1 VAELRERI
9 AGLMKDHRALL
20 AVEQVDAAGKRV
32 TGLPDYTERPSQLPP
47 LSDPLIAEAVSRSH
61 ALGHAVYSQVIEQ
74 GAPLWVLA
82 VPVVD
87 DAGLRRGALLAT
99 YDLDRLLELEVPW
112 WFVQRYDLSLV
123 DRNHKRLFPTDGPT
137 PEPQQELHTLT
148 FGPEGSGLS
157 LQAAPHAHALSPHL
171 QAGLAVAAALLSL
184 VILWL
189 LQLLR
194 RWLRERKA
202 AAHMARERD
211 ELLQQTARLASLA
224 EFASGIAHELNQPLA
239 AIANYSAVADA
250 CLGAQPPQMP
260 KVRDAVA
267 RMGEEAQ
274 RAGKIIQSLRS
285 FIHKRQV
292 EHRRHAVVD
301 LLDQPLALLKPMAD
315 RLQVG
320 IAVQARDRM
329 AQIDCDA
336 VMIEQVVV
344 NLLRNAL
351 EAVATLPAPPPDAVT
366 VQVEGDA
373 ESVAIRV
380 SDRGP
385 GIADPARLFQ
395 PFYTTKPEGMGL
407 GLAICRTVVESH
419 GGRLWAE
426 DNPGGG
432 AQLTVRLPRST
443 LMPAT

>member
-1 VAELRERI
+1 
-9 AGLMKDHRALL
+9 
-20 AVEQVDAAGKRV
+20 
-32 TGLPDYTERPSQLPP
+32 
-47 LSDPLIAEAVSRSH
+47 
-61 ALGHAVYSQVIEQ
+61 
-74 GAPLWVLA
+74 
-82 VPVVD
+82 
-87 DAGLRRGALLAT
+87 
-99 YDLDRLLELEVPW
+99 
-112 WFVQRYDLSLV
+112 
-123 DRNHKRLFPTDGPT
+123 
-137 PEPQQELHTLT
+137 
-148 FGPEGSGLS
+148 
-157 LQAAPHAHALSPHL
+157 
-171 QAGLAVAAALLSL
+171 
-184 VILWL
+184 
-189 LQLLR
+189 
-194 RWLRERKA
+194 
-202 AAHMARERD
+202 
-211 ELLQQTARLASLA
+211 
-224 EFASGIAHELNQPLA
+224 
-239 AIANYSAVADA
+239 
-250 CLGAQPPQMP
+250 
-260 KVRDAVA
+260 
-267 RMGEEAQ
+267 
-274 RAGKIIQSLRS
+274 
-285 FIHKRQV
+285 
-292 EHRRHAVVD
+292 
-301 LLDQPLALLKPMAD
+301 MAD